1 MRVLFRLFALVVP
14 VTIITTAPP
23 PSTAA
28 ASAKDTCSLLTQS
41 QLTDAVG
48 TSMNAG
54 TYVMPVYTRTCTWT
68 LASGA
73 TPAVRFLTL
82 DLQVADAY
90 EAGKKLDAQANPASV
105 PDLGDDAYYVSFSG
119 ISIASLNVKK
129 GDVSFKITWYG
140 AADSQTMMTAEKTL
154 ASQVLS
160 NL

>member
-1 MRVLFRLFALVVP
+1 MRAISRLFALVVP
-14 VTIITTAPP
+14 MTVITTAPL

-28 ASAKDTCSLLTQS
+28 ASAKDTCSLLTQK

-54 TYVMPVYTRTCTWT
+54 TYMIPGFTRTCTWT

-82 DLQVADAY
+82 DLQAADAY
-90 EAGKKLDAQANPASV
+90 EAGKKLDAQANPTSV
-105 PDLGDDAYYVSFSG
+105 PELGDDAYYVNFSG
-119 ISIASLNVKK
+119 ISIASLSVKK
-129 GDVSFKITWYG
+129 GDVSFKLTWYG
-140 AADSQTMMTAEKTL
+140 ATDSQRMMSAEKSL

>member
-14 VTIITTAPP
+14 VTVITTAPP

-73 TPAVRFLTL
+73 TPAVRSLTL
-82 DLQVADAY
+82 DLKPPEAY
-90 EAGKKLDAQANPASV
+90 EADKRLDAQANATGV
-105 PDLGDDAYYVSFSG
+105 PDLGDDAYYVNFSG
-119 ISIASLNVKK
+119 ISIASLSVKK
-129 GDVSFKITWYG
+129 GDVSFKLTWYG
-140 AADSQTMMTAEKTL
+140 AADSQRIMTAEKSL
-154 ASQVLS
+154 ASHVLS

>member
-1 MRVLFRLFALVVP
+1 MRAISRLLALVVP
-14 VTIITTAPP
+14 MTVITTAPP

-28 ASAKDTCSLLTQS
+28 ASAKDACLLLTQT

-54 TYVMPVYTRTCTWT
+54 TYMMPGFTRTCTWT

-82 DLQVADAY
+82 DLQAADAY
-90 EAGKKLDAQANPASV
+90 EAGKKLDAQANPTSV
-105 PDLGDDAYYVSFSG
+105 PELGDDAYYVNFSG
-119 ISIASLNVKK
+119 ISIASLSVKK
-129 GDVSFKITWYG
+129 GDVSFKLTWYG
-140 AADSQTMMTAEKTL
+140 ATDSQRVISAEKSL

>member
-14 VTIITTAPP
+14 VTVITIAPP
-23 PSTAA
+23 PSTVA
-28 ASAKDTCSLLTQS
+28 ASTKDTCSLLTQS

-54 TYVMPVYTRTCTWT
+54 TYMTPEFTHTCTWT

-82 DLQVADAY
+82 DLKPAEKY
-90 EAGKKLDAQANPASV
+90 EADKKLDAQANPTGV
-105 PDLGDDAYYVSFSG
+105 PDLGDDAYYVNLSG
-119 ISIASLNVKK
+119 ISIASLSVKK
-129 GDVSFKITWYG
+129 GDVSFKLTWYG
-140 AADSQTMMTAEKTL
+140 TADSQRIMTAEKTL
-154 ASQVLS
+154 ASHVLS

>member
-14 VTIITTAPP
+14 VTVITTAPP

-54 TYVMPVYTRTCTWT
+54 TYVTPVSARTCAWAA
-68 LASGA
+68 ASGA
-73 TPAVRFLTL
+73 TSAVRSLTL
-82 DLQVADAY
+82 DLKPAEAY
-90 EAGKKLDAQANPASV
+90 EADKKLDAQANPTSV
-105 PDLGDDAYYVSFSG
+105 PDLGDDAYYVNFSG
-119 ISIASLNVKK
+119 ISTASLSVKK
-129 GDVSFKITWYG
+129 GDVSFKLTWYG
-140 AADSQTMMTAEKTL
+140 AADSQRIMTAEKTL
-154 ASQVLS
+154 ASHVLS

>member
-1 MRVLFRLFALVVP
+1 MRAISRLFALLVP
-14 VTIITTAPP
+14 LTVITAAPL
-23 PSTAA
+23 PSSAA
-28 ASAKDTCSLLTQS
+28 ASAKDTCSLLT
-41 QLTDAVG
+41 
-48 TSMNAG
+48 
-54 TYVMPVYTRTCTWT
+54 
-68 LASGA
+68 SGA

-90 EAGKKLDAQANPASV
+90 EAGKKLDAQASPASV
-105 PDLGDDAYYVSFSG
+105 PDLGDDAYYVNFSG

-154 ASQVLS
+154 ASHVLS